1 MANRINPIEL
11 FKPLKIPI
19 GYFKNPKPGVVPFM
33 VYYGVGMDST
43 IADNINY
50 FNVQRFNIELY
61 TLEKNFDLE
70 DKIEEILIENE
81 IIFEKGLDVF
91 IPEDKTFMV
100 PYYI

>member
-11 FKPLKIPI
+11 FKPLNIPV
-19 GYFKNPKPGVVPFM
+19 GYFKNPKPGTVPFM

-61 TLEKNFDLE
+61 TLEKRFDLE
-70 DKIEEILIENE
+70 DKIEKILIENE

-91 IPEDKTFMV
+91 IPGDKTFMV
-100 PYYI
+100 SYYI

>member
-11 FKPLKIPI
+11 FKPLNIPV
-19 GYFKNPKPGVVPFM
+19 GYFKNPKPGAVPFM

-61 TLEKNFDLE
+61 TLEKRFDLE
-70 DKIEEILIENE
+70 DKIEKILIENE

-91 IPEDKTFMV
+91 IPGDKTFMV

>member
-11 FKPLKIPI
+11 FKPLNIPV
-19 GYFKNPKPGVVPFM
+19 GYFKNPKPGTVPFM

-61 TLEKNFDLE
+61 TLEKRFDL
-70 DKIEEILIENE
+70 
-81 IIFEKGLDVF
+81 
-91 IPEDKTFMV
+91 EDKTFMV

>member
-11 FKPLKIPI
+11 FKPLNIPV
-19 GYFKNPKPGVVPFM
+19 GYFKNPKPGAVPFM

-61 TLEKNFDLE
+61 TLEKRFDLE
-70 DKIEEILIENE
+70 DKIEKILIENE

-91 IPEDKTFMV
+91 IPGDRTFMV

>member
-11 FKPLKIPI
+11 FKPLNIPV
-19 GYFKNPKPGVVPFM
+19 GYFKNPKPGTVPFM

-61 TLEKNFDLE
+61 TLEKRFDLE
-70 DKIEEILIENE
+70 DKIEKILIENE
-81 IIFEKGLDVF
+81 IIFEKRIKLLWSL
-91 IPEDKTFMV
+91 ITFKEE
-100 PYYI
+100 

>member
-11 FKPLKIPI
+11 FKPLNIPI
-19 GYFKNPKPGVVPFM
+19 GYFKNPKPGAVPFM

-61 TLEKNFDLE
+61 TLEKRFDLE
-70 DKIEEILIENE
+70 DKIEKILIENE
-81 IIFEKGLDVF
+81 IIFEKGLDIF
-91 IPEDKTFMV
+91 ISEDKTFMV

>member
-11 FKPLKIPI
+11 FKPLNIPI
-19 GYFKNPKPGVVPFM
+19 GYFKNPKPGAVPFM

-61 TLEKNFDLE
+61 TLEKRFDLE
-70 DKIEEILIENE
+70 DKIEKILIENE

-91 IPEDKTFMV
+91 IPGDKTFMV